1 MLIDHLFVSHHNL
14 TLDNSEFKVSLASQK
29 IILVSSAK
37 IRKSTFL
44 RRVNYVIH
52 IYISPQTYT
61 QIHTRNVVQWKGGG
75 GGCGWNPSPK
85 FFICCS
91 ISKRFYPWKAFD
103 LFDLLTYDVISR
115 NHSNCSI
122 ATVHHWT
129 CLKMCANWTRQ
140 VLMFYPQGRNSKKP
154 YGRGEVASI
163 PPPLYVRGLRIARGQ
178 ENFLDEFCTLKF
190 PLWSCFRL

>member
-75 GGCGWNPSPK
+75 GGGVDGTPPRSFLYVAVFRNDFTRGK
-85 FFICCS
+85 HLIYLIF
-91 ISKRFYPWKAFD
+91 
-103 LFDLLTYDVISR
+103 LLMTSYLVT
-115 NHSNCSI
+115 I
-122 ATVHHWT
+122 ATV
-129 CLKMCANWTRQ
+129 Q
-140 VLMFYPQGRNSKKP
+140 
-154 YGRGEVASI
+154 
-163 PPPLYVRGLRIARGQ
+163 
-178 ENFLDEFCTLKF
+178 
-190 PLWSCFRL
+190 